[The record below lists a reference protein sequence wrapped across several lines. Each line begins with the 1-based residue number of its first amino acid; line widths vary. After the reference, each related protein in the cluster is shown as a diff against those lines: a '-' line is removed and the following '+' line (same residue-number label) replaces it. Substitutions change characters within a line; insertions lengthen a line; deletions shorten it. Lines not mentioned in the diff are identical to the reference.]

1 MVSTGAFSITS
12 RRLRAL
18 RTSNMHRIGRVHA
31 IVSVALCAL
40 VSGCVT
46 HIEGSEVPPF
56 DWAADTPSP
65 QCAALAG
72 NYFAAG
78 MPAAGN
84 ALTAGYGSVWPTE
97 GSLLSIVE
105 RGTNAIPR
113 KRPRPDPAVDPV
125 DIIPSI
131 SIVVDA
137 SGNAGF
143 EAKNAQGKMERL
155 APKAWTCEGGSLNS
169 LVALSTGD
177 FESYM
182 RLWKH
187 DNALIAEQ
195 TIRET
200 EGHRPVARFHFMFA
214 STMD

>member
-1 MVSTGAFSITS
+1 MSGMNRS
-12 RRLRAL
+12 R
-18 RTSNMHRIGRVHA
+18 GVHG

-40 VSGCVT
+40 ASGCAT
-46 HIEGSEVPPF
+46 TIEGSEAPPF
-56 DWAADTPSP
+56 DWVADEPSA
-65 QCAALAG
+65 QCAALTG
-72 NYFAAG
+72 NYSAAG
-78 MPAAGN
+78 LPAAAN
-84 ALTAGYGSVWPTE
+84 AHAGSYAQVWPTE
-97 GSLLSIVE
+97 GSLLSIIE
-105 RGTNAIPR
+105 RGGNAIPR

-200 EGHRPVARFHFMFA
+200 EDHRPVARFHFMFA

>member
-1 MVSTGAFSITS
+1 
-12 RRLRAL
+12 
-18 RTSNMHRIGRVHA
+18 MHRIGRVHA

-113 KRPRPDPAVDPV
+113 KRPRPDPAVDPLEIV
-125 DIIPSI
+125 PAI
-131 SIVVDA
+131 SIIVDA
-137 SGNAGF
+137 SGNARF
-143 EAKNAQGKMERL
+143 EAKSARGTMEKL
-155 APKAWTCEGGSLNS
+155 SPLVWTCEGGSLNS
-169 LVALSTGD
+169 LVALSTEN
-177 FESYM
+177 FESYV

-187 DNALIAEQ
+187 GNALIAEQ
-195 TIRET
+195 TIRE
-200 EGHRPVARFHFMFA
+200 GHAHGTGGRAGRPVARFHFTFA
-214 STMD
+214 STAD

>member
-1 MVSTGAFSITS
+1 
-12 RRLRAL
+12 
-18 RTSNMHRIGRVHA
+18 MHRIGRVHA

-125 DIIPSI
+125 DVVPSI
-131 SIVVDA
+131 SIIVDG
-137 SGNAGF
+137 SGSVRF
-143 EAKNAQGKMERL
+143 EAKSAQGKMEQLR
-155 APKAWTCEGGSLNS
+155 PQVWTCESGSLNS
-169 LVALSTGD
+169 LVALSTEN
-177 FESYM
+177 FESHV
-182 RLWKH
+182 RLWRRG
-187 DNALIAEQ
+187 NALVAEQ

-200 EGHRPVARFHFMFA
+200 NGHGTGGRAHRPVARFHFLFA
-214 STMD
+214 STLD